1 MRLAENL
8 LEVLDSGDR
17 ERLLACSRETLASL
31 RKPMRTTLE
40 MELAE
45 LLSSVAGEL
54 VSILAAGQTEDSSAD
69 RLSLYRDLVS
79 HVKEMAHQQQ

>member
-1 MRLAENL
+1 MRLAKNL
-8 LEVLDSGDR
+8 LEALDTGDR
-17 ERLLACSRETLASL
+17 ERLLACSRETLTSL

-40 MELAE
+40 KELAE

-54 VSILAAGQTEDSSAD
+54 VSILDAGQTEDSSAD

-79 HVKEMAHQQQ
+79 HVKEMAHQEQ